1 MIRLLMGHVYL
12 FAIFNIINSSLAY
25 GASVETFELKQL
37 ANIAD
42 DISVARCDEV
52 TSYWVEGKIFTDYS
66 FNVSEKI
73 KGVSGDAL
81 LITSLGGTAM
91 HPQLKAP
98 VKMEVQGGGSYS
110 VGEEFV
116 LFTKLSEK
124 GHRQVIGLRQGAFG
138 VERDDKAGVKII
150 PVGKKYLTASSGKEE
165 VDSLYSPFSGF
176 ESEEV
181 TVAVRYMKLDEFIIS
196 IKSVLK

>member
-1 MIRLLMGHVYL
+1 MKRLLMGQLFL
-12 FAIFNIINSSLAY
+12 FAILNSIGFSLAF

-52 TSYWVEGKIFTDYS
+52 SSYWVGDKIYTDYS
-66 FNVSEKI
+66 FAVSEKI
-73 KGVSGDAL
+73 KGASGDKL
-81 LITSLGGTAM
+81 LITSLGGTAI
-91 HPQLKAP
+91 HPLMNVP
-98 VKMEVQGGGSYS
+98 IKMEVQGGGSYS

-116 LFTKLSEK
+116 LFTKLSPK
-124 GHRQVIGLRQGAFG
+124 GHRQIIGLRQGAFG
-138 VERDDKAGVKII
+138 IDSDDKTGVKVI
-150 PVGKKYLTASSGKEE
+150 PVGKKYLTTSSGREE
-165 VDSLYSPFSGF
+165 VDLLFSPFSGF

-181 TVAVRYMKLDEFIIS
+181 TVAVRYMKLEEFIHS